1 MFHYVYRIDN
11 LINGKFYIGVHSGEK
26 NPSEDNY
33 CGSGKNIK
41 AAIKKYGKNNFS
53 KLILGV
59 FGSRKEADD
68 KEKELVSEDLLS
80 DPTCYNIILGG
91 TGNFWVKKS
100 REFKKR
106 QPLSLET
113 RVKISNAQLGKSKP
127 KHSIEANKAKSLR
140 QAGKPNLFMRS
151 PEGKKVIEKIADIA
165 KKNYASGKRIHHY
178 KGKHRSEEDKQKIS
192 NSLKGNIPWN
202 VGIPMSLEM
211 RQIISLSNKDKHVK
225 IEKELIKINHTYDSF
240 KKWVIQEYEIGNGP
254 IKILKKIPKQCI
266 ISETPIKKIIKEH
279 KDLKCQIL

>member
-26 NPSEDNY
+26 NPAEDNY
-33 CGSGKNIK
+33 WGSGKNIK
-41 AAIKKYGKNNFS
+41 AAIEKYGKNNFS
-53 KLILGV
+53 KLILDV
-59 FGSRKEADD
+59 FSSRKEADA

-91 TGNFWVKKS
+91 AGNFWVKKS

-106 QPLSLET
+106 EPLSLET
-113 RVKISNAQLGKSKP
+113 RLKISNAQLGKSKP

-151 PEGKKVIEKIADIA
+151 PEGKKVKEKIADTA

-192 NSLKGNIPWN
+192 NSLKGNVPWN

-240 KKWVIQEYEIGNGP
+240 KKWVIEEYEIGSGP

-266 ISETPIKKIIKEH
+266 ITETPIKKIIKEH

>member
-26 NPSEDNY
+26 NPAEDNY
-33 CGSGKNIK
+33 WGSGKNIK
-41 AAIKKYGKNNFS
+41 AAIEKYGKNNFS
-53 KLILGV
+53 KLILDV
-59 FGSRKEADD
+59 FSSRKEADA

-91 TGNFWVKKS
+91 SGNFWVKKS

-106 QPLSLET
+106 EPLSLET
-113 RVKISNAQLGKSKP
+113 RLKISNAQLGKSKP

-151 PEGKKVIEKIADIA
+151 PEGKKVKEKIADTA

-192 NSLKGNIPWN
+192 NSLKGNVPWN

-240 KKWVIQEYEIGNGP
+240 KKWVIEEYEIGSGP

-266 ISETPIKKIIKEH
+266 ITETPIKKIIKEH